1 MSFNTNNIDQMGLIL
16 FAAGVAV
23 FFVVLAYAIVV
34 ARSRSRLR
42 HRLTGINQRH
52 TGKVRKTAKKQV
64 SVKRKTSYSSFDGFD
79 RFLQRVIPR
88 PAALRARLQK
98 TGTTISIGEYAL
110 ANMVVAAVATYL
122 VHGFGGLS
130 WAPSILIG
138 LGVGLGL
145 PHFVIGMMIR
155 RRTKKFI
162 DLFPE
167 AIELIVRGLKSGL
180 PVQESIVVVG
190 REIND
195 PVGVE
200 FRQIADAIKIGTSI
214 EDSMWATSKRLD
226 LPEFKFFVISL
237 AIQRETG
244 GNLTETL
251 SNLAEILR
259 KRRQMKLKVKA
270 MSGEAK
276 ASALIIGSL
285 PFIMFGILLT
295 LNADYVL
302 QLFEES
308 RGIMLVSAGLF
319 WMSLGFISMA
329 KMIRFE
335 I

>member
-1 MSFNTNNIDQMGLIL
+1 MSFNTNNIDQMGLVL

-122 VHGFGGLS
+122 VHGLGGLS

-145 PHFVIGMMIR
+145 PHFVIGLMIR

-285 PFIMFGILLT
+285 PFVMFGIIFVLS
-295 LNADYVL
+295 NDYVMD
-302 QLFEES
+302 LFRDP
-308 RGIMLVSAGLF
+308 RGMMMLGGGLTS
-319 WMSLGFISMA
+319 MFIGIVVMA
-329 KMIRFE
+329 RMIKFE
-335 I
+335 V

>member
-1 MSFNTNNIDQMGLIL
+1 MSFNTGNIDQTGVIIFGAGL
-16 FAAGVAV
+16 AV
-23 FFVVLAYAIVV
+23 FFLVLSIAVII

-42 HRLTGINQRH
+42 HRLTSINQRH
-52 TGKVRKTAKKQV
+52 TGNILKTAKKQV
-64 SVKRKTSYSSFDGFD
+64 SVKRSTSYSSFDGFD

-88 PAALRARLQK
+88 PAALRARLQR
-98 TGTTISIGEYAL
+98 TGKLISIGEFAL
-110 ANMVVAAVATYL
+110 ASMVVAALATYL
-122 VHGFGGLS
+122 VHRFSGIS
-130 WAPSILIG
+130 WAPSVLAG
-138 LGVGLGL
+138 VGVGLGL
-145 PHFVIGMMIR
+145 PHMVIGFMIKR
-155 RRTKKFI
+155 RVKKFV

-195 PVGVE
+195 PVGIE

-214 EDSMWATSKRLD
+214 EESMWATSARLD
-226 LPEFKFFVISL
+226 IPEFKFFVISL

-285 PFIMFGILLT
+285 PFVMFGILLT

-302 QLFEES
+302 QLFDEA
-308 RGIMLVSAGLF
+308 RGIMLVSFGLF
-319 WMSLGFISMA
+319 WMSLGFLSMA

>member
-1 MSFNTNNIDQMGLIL
+1 MSFNAGNIDQTGVIIFGAGL
-16 FAAGVAV
+16 AV
-23 FFVVLAYAIVV
+23 FFLVLTFAVII

-52 TGKVRKTAKKQV
+52 TGKVLKTAKKKV

-88 PAALRARLQK
+88 PAALRTRLQK
-98 TGTTISIGEYAL
+98 TGKLISIGEYAL

-122 VHGFGGLS
+122 IHRFSGIS
-130 WAPSILIG
+130 WAASILLG
-138 LGVGLGL
+138 LGTGLGL
-145 PHFVIGMMIR
+145 PHFIIGFMIKR
-155 RRTKKFI
+155 RIKKFI

-190 REIND
+190 REIGD

-200 FRQIADAIKIGTSI
+200 FRQIADNIKIGTSV

-226 LPEFKFFVISL
+226 MPEFKFFVISL

-285 PFIMFGILLT
+285 PFVMFGILLT
-295 LNADYVL
+295 LNASYVL
-302 QLFEES
+302 QLFEET
-308 RGIMLVSAGLF
+308 RGIMLVGFGLF
-319 WMSLGFISMA
+319 WMSLGFLSMA

>member
-1 MSFNTNNIDQMGLIL
+1 MLFNASNIDQTNAVLFGAGLAL
-16 FAAGVAV
+16 FFLVLAVAV
-23 FFVVLAYAIVV
+23 IV

-52 TGKVRKTAKKQV
+52 SGKIRMTAKKNV
-64 SVKRKTSYSSFDGFD
+64 SVKRSTSDSSFDGFD
-79 RFLQRVIPR
+79 RFLQRVIPK
-88 PAALRARLQK
+88 PAALRARLLK
-98 TGTTISIGEYAL
+98 TGKSISIGEYAL
-110 ANMVVAAVATYL
+110 ASMVVAATAIFV
-122 VHGFGGLS
+122 VHRFAGLS
-130 WAPSILIG
+130 WAPSVLLG
-138 LGVGLGL
+138 LGAALGL
-145 PHFVIGMMIR
+145 PHLVIGFMIAR
-155 RRTKKFI
+155 RIKKFI

-190 REIND
+190 REISD

-200 FRQIADAIKIGTSI
+200 FRQIADAIKIGTSV
-214 EDSMWATSKRLD
+214 EDAMWATSNRLD

-237 AIQRETG
+237 SIQRETG

-251 SNLAEILR
+251 SNLADILR
-259 KRRQMKLKVKA
+259 RRRQMKLKVKA

-285 PFIMFGILLT
+285 PFVMFGILLA
-295 LNADYVL
+295 LNGDYVL
-302 QLFEES
+302 QLFDET
-308 RGIMLVSAGLF
+308 RGIMLVGFGLF
-319 WMSLGFISMA
+319 WMSLGFLSMA